1 MFFQAFFLIF
11 IWILGFWQVLSQ
23 WLSPFSQGSKQQ
35 DDRISPV
42 FEGSGRKPD
51 RIHEIHNLFFHQKMV
66 VNLKNINTSSKQQ
79 KHFMNKL

>member
-1 MFFQAFFLIF
+1 LRKQICFFQAFFLIF
-11 IWILGFWQVLSQ
+11 IGILGFWQVLSQ

-35 DDRISPV
+35 DDI
-42 FEGSGRKPD
+42 K
-51 RIHEIHNLFFHQKMV
+51 KMV

>member
-51 RIHEIHNLFFHQKMV
+51 RIHEIHNLFFHQK
-66 VNLKNINTSSKQQ
+66 NGGQFK
-79 KHFMNKL
+79 KHKHIIKTTKTFHE